1 LEDKMDTVK
10 GFKDYEGEDAIKR
23 EAIRKI
29 IVDTFTRY
37 GYSPVDT
44 PIIESRQFVQ
54 GDNTDDEAVSD
65 IFRLKDKG
73 DRDLALRY
81 EMTFPLKRLM
91 QGKKLPY
98 KRFAVGPVFR
108 DEPVSG
114 NRVRQFVQCDIDTVG
129 STVKDEA
136 ETLVVV
142 SEILRGIGITPTVL
156 INNRKLMNE
165 ILEDF
170 GVDDKDRD
178 QVMREI
184 DKFDKLPED
193 ELRDNLRPFG
203 VEGIIDRFN
212 EGEDYFE
219 KFESYKEVLE
229 LINYCKKYG
238 LRIVFSPT
246 TIRGLSYYNGSVFE
260 IKGEGIKETITGGGS
275 YIFND
280 VQCTGISM
288 GLDRLF
294 LIAKLKSVQDK
305 FLIVSL
311 GEDDVAI
318 KLAQKLREQG
328 KIVSVNYGK
337 PSKALG
343 YANAYEFGKVVFVGK
358 QEVESGVFKVKDM
371 VSGDESVLEMDV
383 VNDKC
388 AETSEHPHY
397 H

>member
-1 LEDKMDTVK
+1 MVVVRIMWVRFPPSALEDKMDTVK

-136 ETLVVV
+136 ETCVV
-142 SEILRGIGITPTVL
+142 
-156 INNRKLMNE
+156 
-165 ILEDF
+165 
-170 GVDDKDRD
+170 
-178 QVMREI
+178 
-184 DKFDKLPED
+184 
-193 ELRDNLRPFG
+193 
-203 VEGIIDRFN
+203 
-212 EGEDYFE
+212 
-219 KFESYKEVLE
+219 
-229 LINYCKKYG
+229 
-238 LRIVFSPT
+238 
-246 TIRGLSYYNGSVFE
+246 
-260 IKGEGIKETITGGGS
+260 
-275 YIFND
+275 
-280 VQCTGISM
+280 
-288 GLDRLF
+288 
-294 LIAKLKSVQDK
+294 
-305 FLIVSL
+305 
-311 GEDDVAI
+311 
-318 KLAQKLREQG
+318 
-328 KIVSVNYGK
+328 
-337 PSKALG
+337 
-343 YANAYEFGKVVFVGK
+343 
-358 QEVESGVFKVKDM
+358 
-371 VSGDESVLEMDV
+371 
-383 VNDKC
+383 
-388 AETSEHPHY
+388 
-397 H
+397 